1 MEFGL
6 AIQGYAPGRKA
17 HDRAAEHEVFR
28 SEIQLAKLAD
38 RTNWKY
44 LWLPEHHALAEYSH
58 ISDCESWAGYMAA
71 ATERIHIGSG
81 IINLSPRVNHPVRV
95 AERAATLDHLSNGRF
110 EFGTGRGAGS
120 HEVATFGVETT
131 EETRDVLV

>member
-6 AIQGYAPGRKA
+6 AIQGYAPGGKA

-28 SEIQLAKLAD
+28 AEIELAKLAD

-58 ISDCESWAGYMAA
+58 ISDCESWAGYMAGV
-71 ATERIHIGSG
+71 TERIHIGSG

-95 AERAATLDHLSNGRF
+95 AERAATLDHLCNGRF

-120 HEVATFGVETT
+120 HEVATFGVE
-131 EETRDVLV
+131 